1 MAHTTHKVTF
11 TVTSHGNLK
20 KKKKEKET
28 SPKISYAKIH
38 YLVERALDF
47 EPLSS
52 WEPSTNGWPYLKQH
66 AQGSLKTDKNGYSGS
81 FMIY

>member
-11 TVTSHGNLK
+11 TMTSYGNLK
-20 KKKKEKET
+20 KKKS
-28 SPKISYAKIH
+28 SPKSHMQRLH
-38 YLVERALDF
+38 YSVERALDF
-47 EPLSS
+47 EALSS

>member
-11 TVTSHGNLK
+11 TVTSYGNLK
-20 KKKKEKET
+20 KKKAP
-28 SPKISYAKIH
+28 PKSHMQRLH

-47 EPLSS
+47 EALSS